1 LLWSVAIAVGMV
13 FFGLDQLVTPNGS

>member
-13 FFGLDQLVTPNGS
+13 FFGLDQLVTPDWS